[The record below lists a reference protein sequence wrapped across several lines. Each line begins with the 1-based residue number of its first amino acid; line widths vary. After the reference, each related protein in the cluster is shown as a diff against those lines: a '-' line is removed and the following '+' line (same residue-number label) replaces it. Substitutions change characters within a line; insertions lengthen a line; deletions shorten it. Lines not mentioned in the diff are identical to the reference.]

1 MIPILFESNEINFTS
16 NGLGRLSDAISCE
29 VKEQRN
35 GMFELE
41 LSYPISGIHF
51 QDIDVNK
58 IIFCKTEPGGNN
70 QQFIIYKRSKP
81 LNGIVTFNAQH
92 VSYLLNSIPCMPFEG
107 SSLVDTMSK
116 IPLNAAI
123 TCPFTFST
131 DIESSV
137 NFTLEEPREIRSLL
151 GGERGSILDV
161 YGQGDYKFDNYQVSL
176 LADRGNDNGVSIR
189 YGKNLTDLEDVL
201 DSTSTYTGICPYWR
215 SSEGDLKTLPEKVI
229 YSPEGTT
236 YPYKIIRT
244 IDFSG
249 DFQDEPTDY
258 QLRARAEQY
267 INSNKGWRL
276 KNNLKVSFI
285 SLYDTEEYKNI
296 APLER
301 VRLCDT
307 VHIVYENIDVKA
319 KIIET
324 NFDVFQEQYTSIEL
338 GDTTYSLAQA
348 VAEAAGVPTE
358 QQVNSRLQKAIEHAT
373 KLIQGGLG
381 GHVVFNTNANGEPEE
396 ILIMDTDS
404 IETAVNVIRMN
415 LGGIGFSHNGYSGPF
430 ETAWT
435 IDGHFVANYIDTG
448 TLDGGLIRADTI
460 QANSLSVSANSE
472 LGTIYEF
479 VPIDWNNNISRWA
492 YNLVS
497 PSLYQT
503 TLDGVAATALDL
515 TSHSST
521 YTPGEQTQFNTN
533 YAGKLSIHFEV
544 LFNIYSTSQPGGII
558 ADQQFIYIYYPDSSG
573 NWWTE
578 EVARVSGEYIIQPYD
593 RVSSKLNKIEAN
605 INLSHECDPSKGN
618 PKIGFRFIA
627 NTDTEI
633 FSIKAYA
640 FRGDFMNTYL
650 KFNAN
655 GLESVVQE
663 GNIISSINQS
673 AEQVTIQ
680 ANKIDL
686 TGNLSLKGDFSSN
699 KASDPTSYAYIN
711 DSEFSIYMRGDAVF
725 RVYPYYGEDY
735 RQVHLRFYDPD
746 DFYYDYHK
754 TVITPTAIDTQ
765 FINGHTIGAEIL
777 DVGDGQGIGGGWLYC
792 FGKARFYSDMECQG
806 NVYDSSGSIVFVSDK
821 RKKKNIKDLA
831 IEKARS
837 FIMALKPREFKFKKP
852 ISTSDRKHHGFI
864 AQEVKEIMPED
875 FGIYV
880 HNEEK
885 DFIGLRY
892 DEFIAD
898 IVAVVQDQQKRIE
911 ELERRLND
919 ITNNK
924 S

>member
-1 MIPILFESNEINFTS
+1 MIPILYQSNELNFTS

-35 GMFELE
+35 GVFELV
-41 LSYPISGIHF
+41 LTYPVSGIHYNE
-51 QDIDVNK
+51 IDVNN
-58 IIFCKTEPGGNN
+58 IIVAKTEEGGND
-70 QQFIIYKRSKP
+70 QRFIIYKRSKP
-81 LNGIVTFNAQH
+81 LNGIVTFNAEH
-92 VSYLLNSIPCMPFEG
+92 LSYLLNSIPCMPFEG
-107 SSLVDTMSK
+107 SSLADTMSK
-116 IPLNAAI
+116 IQPNAAI

-131 DIESSV
+131 DISSSV
-137 NFTLEEPREIRSLL
+137 NFKLEEPREIRSLL
-151 GGERGSILDV
+151 GGERGSILDI
-161 YGQGDYKFDNYQVSL
+161 YGQGDYKFDNYNVSL
-176 LADRGNDNGVSIR
+176 LVDRGNDNGVSIR
-189 YGKNLTDLEDVL
+189 YGKNLTDLQDVL
-201 DSTSTYTGICPYWR
+201 DSTTTYTGICPYWR
-215 SSEGDLKTLPEKVI
+215 SSEGALKTLPEKVI
-229 YSPEGTT
+229 YAPEGLT

-249 DFQDEPTDY
+249 DFEEEPTDN
-258 QLRARAEQY
+258 QLRTRAEQY
-267 INSNKGWRL
+267 INTEKGWRL

-301 VRLCDT
+301 VKLCDT
-307 VHIVYENIDVKA
+307 VHIVYENIDVKSRV
-319 KIIET
+319 IET
-324 NFDVFQEQYTSIEL
+324 NFDVLQERYTSIEL

-381 GHVVFNTNANGEPEE
+381 GHVVFNTNADGEPEE

-430 ETAWT
+430 DTAWT
-435 IDGHFVANYIDTG
+435 IDGNFVADYITTG
-448 TLDGGLIRADTI
+448 TLDGGLIRAESI
-460 QANSLSVSANSE
+460 QANALSVAANNE
-472 LGTIYEF
+472 LGTVYEF
-479 VPIDWNNNISRWA
+479 VPVDWNSNISRWDH
-492 YNLVS
+492 NLVS
-497 PSLYQT
+497 PSLYNT
-503 TLDGVAATALDL
+503 TLDGIAATALDL
-515 TSHSST
+515 VSHSAS

-544 LFNIYSTSQPGGII
+544 LFNIYSTSQPGGSIV
-558 ADQQFIYIYYPDSSG
+558 DQQFIYLYYPDSSG
-573 NWWTE
+573 TWWTE

-605 INLSHECDPSKGN
+605 ITLSHECDPTKGN

-627 NTDTEI
+627 NTDCEI
-633 FSIKAYA
+633 FGISAYA
-640 FRGDFMNTYL
+640 YRGDFMQTYL

-680 ANKIDL
+680 AEKIDL
-686 TGNLSLKGDFSSN
+686 TGNLSLHGQFSS
-699 KASDPTSYAYIN
+699 SDAGFITEIKNGKFAIKYYDETLLGEWTFVNYGSPPKTSSYISFYDLEGNITAMVGGVNAFHDAIISDGLVVNSSSDALGYSAY
-711 DSEFSIYMRGDAVF
+711 
-725 RVYPYYGEDY
+725 YYGTAYFSDE
-735 RQVHLRFYDPD
+735 VHF
-746 DFYYDYHK
+746 
-754 TVITPTAIDTQ
+754 A
-765 FINGHTIGAEIL
+765 N
-777 DVGDGQGIGGGWLYC
+777 
-792 FGKARFYSDMECQG
+792 
-806 NVYDSSGSIVFVSDK
+806 NVYNYSGGIEFVSDK

-837 FIMALKPREFKFKKP
+837 FIMGLKPREFKFKKP

-864 AQEVKEIMPED
+864 AQEVKDVMPED

-880 HNEEK
+880 ENEEK

-898 IVAVVQDQQKRIE
+898 MVALMQDQQKRIE

-919 ITNNK
+919 ITNYK

>member
-1 MIPILFESNEINFTS
+1 MIPILYQSNEVNFTS

-35 GMFELE
+35 GVFELV
-41 LSYPISGIHF
+41 LTYPVSGIHYNE
-51 QDIDVNK
+51 IDVNN
-58 IIFCKTEPGGNN
+58 IIVAKTEEGGND
-70 QQFIIYKRSKP
+70 QRFIIYKRSKP
-81 LNGIVTFNAQH
+81 LNGIVTFNAEH
-92 VSYLLNSIPCMPFEG
+92 LSYLLNSIPCMPFEG
-107 SSLVDTMSK
+107 SGLADTMSK
-116 IPLNAAI
+116 IQPNAAI

-131 DIESSV
+131 DISSSI
-137 NFTLEEPREIRSLL
+137 NFKLEEPREIRSLL
-151 GGERGSILDV
+151 GGERGSILDI
-161 YGQGDYKFDNYQVSL
+161 YGQGDYKFDNYNVSL
-176 LADRGNDNGVSIR
+176 LVDRGNDNGVSIR
-189 YGKNLTDLEDVL
+189 YGKNLTDLQDVL
-201 DSTSTYTGICPYWR
+201 DSTTTYTGICPYWR
-215 SSEGDLKTLPEKVI
+215 SSEGALKTLPEKVV
-229 YSPEGTT
+229 YAPEGLT

-249 DFQDEPTDY
+249 DFEEEPTDI

-267 INSNKGWRL
+267 INTEKGWRL

-301 VRLCDT
+301 VKLCDT
-307 VHIVYENIDVKA
+307 VHIIYENIDVKSRV
-319 KIIET
+319 IET
-324 NFDVFQEQYTSIEL
+324 NFDVLQERYTSIEL

-381 GHVVFNTNANGEPEE
+381 GHVVFNTNADGEPEE

-430 ETAWT
+430 DTAWT
-435 IDGHFVANYIDTG
+435 IDGNFVADYITTG
-448 TLDGGLIRADTI
+448 TLDGGLIRAESI
-460 QANSLSVSANSE
+460 QANALSVNANNE
-472 LGTIYEF
+472 LGTVYEF
-479 VPIDWNNNISRWA
+479 VPIDWNSNISRWD

-497 PSLYQT
+497 PTLYNT

-515 TSHSST
+515 VSHSAS
-521 YTPGEQTQFNTN
+521 YTPGEQAQFNTN
-533 YAGKLSIHFEV
+533 YAGKISIHFEV
-544 LFNIYSTSQPGGII
+544 LFNIYSTGQSGGSI
-558 ADQQFIYIYYPDSSG
+558 AEQQFIYLYYPDSSG
-573 NWWTE
+573 TWWTD
-578 EVARVSGEYIIQPYD
+578 EVARVSGEYNIQSYD
-593 RVSSKLNKIEAN
+593 RISSRLNKIETN
-605 INLSHECDPSKGN
+605 ITLSHECDPTKGN

-627 NTDTEI
+627 NTDCEI
-633 FSIKAYA
+633 FKISAYA
-640 FRGDFMNTYL
+640 YRGDFMQTYL

-673 AEQVTIQ
+673 AEAVTIQ
-680 ANKIDL
+680 ASKIDL
-686 TGNLSLKGDFSSN
+686 SGDLHLTGDFTADSGTYANVS
-699 KASDPTSYAYIN
+699 AYIKDGEIGVKFGDTTLGEMSFLTSQGVSSASMQFYDHETGDLKARVGGVNSIITDLTVREGIWVDQSTWQAGYSAQFMGTVKFN
-711 DSEFSIYMRGDAVF
+711 DS
-725 RVYPYYGEDY
+725 
-735 RQVHLRFYDPD
+735 
-746 DFYYDYHK
+746 
-754 TVITPTAIDTQ
+754 
-765 FINGHTIGAEIL
+765 
-777 DVGDGQGIGGGWLYC
+777 
-792 FGKARFYSDMECQG
+792 
-806 NVYDSSGSIVFVSDK
+806 VYDSGGGVVFISDK

-831 IEKARS
+831 IKKARS
-837 FIMALKPREFKFKKP
+837 FIMGLKPREFKFKKP

-864 AQEVKEIMPED
+864 AQEVKKVMPED
-875 FGIYV
+875 YGIYV
-880 HNEEK
+880 ENEEK

-898 IVAVVQDQQKRIE
+898 MVAVIQDQQKRIE

-919 ITNNK
+919 ITNYK

>member
-1 MIPILFESNEINFTS
+1 MIPILYQSNEVNFIS

-35 GMFELE
+35 GVFELV
-41 LSYPISGIHF
+41 LTYPVSGIHYNE
-51 QDIDVNK
+51 IDVNK
-58 IIFCKTEPGGNN
+58 IIVAKTEEGGND
-70 QQFIIYKRSKP
+70 QRFIIYKRSKP
-81 LNGIVTFNAQH
+81 LNGIVTFNAEH
-92 VSYLLNSIPCMPFEG
+92 LSYLLNSIPCMPFEG
-107 SSLVDTMSK
+107 SSLADTMSK
-116 IPLNAAI
+116 IQPNAAI

-131 DIESSV
+131 DISSSI
-137 NFTLEEPREIRSLL
+137 NFKLEEPREIRSLL
-151 GGERGSILDV
+151 GGERGSILDI
-161 YGQGDYKFDNYQVSL
+161 YGQGDYKFDNYNVSL
-176 LADRGNDNGVSIR
+176 LVDRGNDNGVSIR
-189 YGKNLTDLEDVL
+189 YGKNLTDLQDVL
-201 DSTSTYTGICPYWR
+201 DSTTTYTGICPYWR
-215 SSEGDLKTLPEKVI
+215 SSEGALKTLPEKVI
-229 YSPEGTT
+229 YAPEGLT

-249 DFQDEPTDY
+249 DFEEEPTDN

-267 INSNKGWRL
+267 INTEKGWRL

-301 VRLCDT
+301 VKLCDT
-307 VHIVYENIDVKA
+307 VHIIYENIDVKSRV
-319 KIIET
+319 IET
-324 NFDVFQEQYTSIEL
+324 NFDVLQERYTSIEL

-381 GHVVFNTNANGEPEE
+381 GHVVFNTNADGEPEE

-430 ETAWT
+430 DTAWT
-435 IDGHFVANYIDTG
+435 IDGNFVADYITTG
-448 TLDGGLIRADTI
+448 TLDGGLIRAESI
-460 QANSLSVSANSE
+460 QANALSVNANNE
-472 LGTIYEF
+472 LGTVYEF
-479 VPIDWNNNISRWA
+479 VPIDWNSNISRWD

-497 PSLYQT
+497 PNLYNT

-515 TSHSST
+515 VSHSAS
-521 YTPGEQTQFNTN
+521 YTPGEQAQFNTN
-533 YAGKLSIHFEV
+533 YAGKISIHFEV
-544 LFNIYSTSQPGGII
+544 LFNIYSTSQSGGNI
-558 ADQQFIYIYYPDSSG
+558 ADQQFIYLYYPDSSG
-573 NWWTE
+573 TWWTD
-578 EVARVSGEYIIQPYD
+578 EVARVSGEYNIQSYD
-593 RVSSKLNKIEAN
+593 RISSLLNKIETN
-605 INLSHECDPSKGN
+605 ITLSHECDPTKGN

-627 NTDTEI
+627 NTDCEI
-633 FSIKAYA
+633 FKISAYA
-640 FRGDFMNTYL
+640 YRGDFMQTYL

-725 RVYPYYGEDY
+725 RVYPYYGEEF

-746 DFYYDYHK
+746 DFYQNYHK
-754 TVITPTAIDTQ
+754 TVITPTTIDTQ
-765 FINGHTIGAEIL
+765 FINGNTIGAEIL

-806 NVYDSSGSIVFVSDK
+806 NVYDYSGSIVFVSDQ

-831 IEKARS
+831 IKKARS
-837 FIMALKPREFKFKKP
+837 FIMGLKPREFKFKKP

-864 AQEVKEIMPED
+864 AQEVKKVMPED

-880 HNEEK
+880 ENEEK

-898 IVAVVQDQQKRIE
+898 MVAVMQDQQKRIE

-919 ITNNK
+919 FTDNK

>member
-1 MIPILFESNEINFTS
+1 MIPILYQSNEVNFTS

-35 GMFELE
+35 GVFELV
-41 LSYPISGIHF
+41 LTYPVSGIHYNE
-51 QDIDVNK
+51 IDVNK
-58 IIFCKTEPGGNN
+58 IIVAKTEEGGND
-70 QQFIIYKRSKP
+70 QRFIIYKRSKP
-81 LNGIVTFNAQH
+81 LNGIVTFNAEH
-92 VSYLLNSIPCMPFEG
+92 LSYLLNSIPCMPFEG
-107 SSLVDTMSK
+107 SGLADTMSK
-116 IPLNAAI
+116 IQPNAAI

-131 DIESSV
+131 DISSSV
-137 NFTLEEPREIRSLL
+137 NFKLEEPREIRSLL
-151 GGERGSILDV
+151 GGERGSILDI
-161 YGQGDYKFDNYQVSL
+161 YGQGDYKFDNYNVSL
-176 LADRGNDNGVSIR
+176 LVDRGNDNGVSIR
-189 YGKNLTDLEDVL
+189 YGKNLTDLQDIL
-201 DSTSTYTGICPYWR
+201 DSTTTYTGICPYWR
-215 SSEGDLKTLPEKVI
+215 SSEGALKTLPEKVI
-229 YSPEGTT
+229 YAPEGLT

-249 DFQDEPTDY
+249 DFEEEPTDN

-267 INSNKGWRL
+267 INTEKGWRL

-301 VRLCDT
+301 VKLCDT
-307 VHIVYENIDVKA
+307 VHIVYENIDVKSRV
-319 KIIET
+319 IET
-324 NFDVFQEQYTSIEL
+324 NFDVLQERYTSIEL

-381 GHVVFNTNANGEPEE
+381 GHVVFNTNADGEPEE

-430 ETAWT
+430 DTAWT
-435 IDGHFVANYIDTG
+435 IDGNFVADYITTG
-448 TLDGGLIRADTI
+448 TLDGGLIRAESI
-460 QANSLSVSANSE
+460 QANALSVAANNE
-472 LGTIYEF
+472 LGTVYEF
-479 VPIDWNNNISRWA
+479 VPVDWNSNISRWDH
-492 YNLVS
+492 NLVS
-497 PSLYQT
+497 PSLYNT
-503 TLDGVAATALDL
+503 TLDGIATTALDL
-515 TSHSST
+515 VSHSAS

-533 YAGKLSIHFEV
+533 YAGKISIHFEV
-544 LFNIYSTSQPGGII
+544 LFNIYSTSQPGGSI
-558 ADQQFIYIYYPDSSG
+558 ADQQFIYLYYPDSSG
-573 NWWTE
+573 TWWTE
-578 EVARVSGEYIIQPYD
+578 EVARVSGEYIIQTYD

-605 INLSHECDPSKGN
+605 ITLSHECDPTKGN

-627 NTDTEI
+627 NTDCEI
-633 FSIKAYA
+633 FGISAYA
-640 FRGDFMNTYL
+640 YRGDFMQTYL

-680 ANKIDL
+680 ASKIDL
-686 TGNLSLKGDFSSN
+686 SGDLHLTGDFTADSGTYANVS
-699 KASDPTSYAYIN
+699 AYIKDGEIGVKWGDTALGEMSFLTSQGVSSASLHFYDHETGDLRARVGGVNSIITDLTVREGIWVEQSTWQAGYSAQFMGTVKFN
-711 DSEFSIYMRGDAVF
+711 DS
-725 RVYPYYGEDY
+725 
-735 RQVHLRFYDPD
+735 
-746 DFYYDYHK
+746 
-754 TVITPTAIDTQ
+754 
-765 FINGHTIGAEIL
+765 
-777 DVGDGQGIGGGWLYC
+777 
-792 FGKARFYSDMECQG
+792 
-806 NVYDSSGSIVFVSDK
+806 VYDSGGGVVFISDK
-821 RKKKNIKDLA
+821 RIKKNIKDLA

-837 FIMALKPREFKFKKP
+837 FIMSLKPREFKFKKP

-864 AQEVKEIMPED
+864 AQEVKKVMPED
-875 FGIYV
+875 YGIYV
-880 HNEEK
+880 ENEEK

-898 IVAVVQDQQKRIE
+898 MVAVMQDQQKRIE

>member
-137 NFTLEEPREIRSLL
+137 NFILEEPREIRSLL

-176 LADRGNDNGVSIR
+176 LVDRGNDNGVSIR

-249 DFQDEPTDY
+249 DFQDEPTDQ

-324 NFDVFQEQYTSIEL
+324 NFDVLQERYTSIEL

-460 QANSLSVSANSE
+460 QADSLSVSANSE

-479 VPIDWNNNISRWA
+479 VPIDWNSNISRWA

-497 PSLYQT
+497 PSLYHT

-533 YAGKLSIHFEV
+533 YAGKISLHFEV

-578 EVARVSGEYIIQPYD
+578 EVARVSGEYIIQSYN

-605 INLSHECDPSKGN
+605 ITLSHECDPSKGN

-640 FRGDFMNTYL
+640 YRGDFMNTYL

-673 AEQVTIQ
+673 AEQITIQ
-680 ANKIDL
+680 ASKVDL
-686 TGNLSLKGDFSSN
+686 TGDLSLHG
-699 KASDPTSYAYIN
+699 T
-711 DSEFSIYMRGDAVF
+711 
-725 RVYPYYGEDY
+725 
-735 RQVHLRFYDPD
+735 
-746 DFYYDYHK
+746 
-754 TVITPTAIDTQ
+754 
-765 FINGHTIGAEIL
+765 
-777 DVGDGQGIGGGWLYC
+777 
-792 FGKARFYSDMECQG
+792 FYSDGIWLGEIYCKCILDKYKLQYYRDNKIAFSLEPSNYQSPYHMWETVGLYFYDANTEDIIGAYGGGGFYVETGTVDYFTIRGHQAYNTDISG
-806 NVYDSSGSIVFVSDK
+806 NVIFNDNVYNASGSVVFVSD
-821 RKKKNIKDLA
+821 RQKKKNIKDLA

-837 FIMALKPREFKFKKP
+837 FIMGLKPREYKFKKP
-852 ISTSDRKHHGFI
+852 ISTSNRKHHGFI
-864 AQEVKEIMPED
+864 AQEVKEVMPED

-880 HNEEK
+880 KNEKE

>member
-70 QQFIIYKRSKP
+70 QQFIIYKRTKP

-249 DFQDEPTDY
+249 DFQDEPTDQ

-319 KIIET
+319 QIIET
-324 NFDVFQEQYTSIEL
+324 NFDVLQERYTSIEL

-479 VPIDWNNNISRWA
+479 VPIDWNINISRWA

-497 PSLYQT
+497 PSLYHT

-573 NWWTE
+573 SWWTE

-605 INLSHECDPSKGN
+605 ITLSHECDPSKGN

-640 FRGDFMNTYL
+640 YRGDFMNTYL

-673 AEQVTIQ
+673 AEQITIK
-680 ANKIDL
+680 ASKVDL
-686 TGNLSLKGDFSSN
+686 TGDLSLHGTFFCDGLWLGEVYCKCILDNYSLQYYRDNKIAFSLEPSN
-699 KASDPTSYAYIN
+699 YQN
-711 DSEFSIYMRGDAVF
+711 
-725 RVYPYYGEDY
+725 PYHMWATVGLY
-735 RQVHLRFYDPD
+735 FYDANTED
-746 DFYYDYHK
+746 
-754 TVITPTAIDTQ
+754 I
-765 FINGHTIGAEIL
+765 IGAY
-777 DVGDGQGIGGGWLYC
+777 GGG
-792 FGKARFYSDMECQG
+792 GFYVETGTVDYFIIRGHQAYNTDISG
-806 NVYDSSGSIVFVSDK
+806 NVMFNDNVYNASGSVVFVSD
-821 RKKKNIKDLA
+821 RQKKKNIKDLA

-837 FIMALKPREFKFKKP
+837 FIMGLKPREYKFKKP
-852 ISTSDRKHHGFI
+852 ISTSNRKHHGFI
-864 AQEVKEIMPED
+864 AQEVKEVMPED

-880 HNEEK
+880 NNEK
-885 DFIGLRY
+885 DDFIGLRY

-898 IVAVVQDQQKRIE
+898 MVAVMQDQQKRIE